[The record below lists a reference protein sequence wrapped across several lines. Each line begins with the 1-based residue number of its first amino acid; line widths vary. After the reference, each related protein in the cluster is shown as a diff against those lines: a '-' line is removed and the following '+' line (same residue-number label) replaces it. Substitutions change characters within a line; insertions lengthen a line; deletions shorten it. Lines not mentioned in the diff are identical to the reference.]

1 MKKPLKDFFN
11 TTKNIY
17 DYTNYINK
25 VREHLKSNIQKI
37 LIKKNALCLFCEIHL
52 RPKRGRSILSL
63 I

>member
-25 VREHLKSNIQKI
+25 VREHLKSKYPKNID
-37 LIKKNALCLFCEIHL
+37 
-52 RPKRGRSILSL
+52 
-63 I
+63 